1 MQCIPILHRV
11 PHDSANSGALGEGKK
26 EGGRGDAGRGGGRQL
41 QPVPYME
48 TVYGT
53 REEEGDGTLR
63 KGLLW
68 LQKGKLFSR

>member
-1 MQCIPILHRV
+1 MEFSIPIVHMV
-11 PHDSANSGALGEGKK
+11 PHDSGALEEGRK
-26 EGGRGDAGRGGGRQL
+26 EGGRGDAGRGDAGRQL